1 MIRDVGLQ
9 AERTAMAWWR
19 TTILAMVCATLVAR
33 SPESMAGRYWWGIW
47 VFVALATLVG
57 LLGVIRSRKIL
68 DPKRSIGHLSP
79 GYLLAVTALIA
90 AVGIGQGF
98 WFLLHL

>member
-1 MIRDVGLQ
+1 MIRDAGLQ

-33 SPESMAGRYWWGIW
+33 SPESLSGRYWWGIW
-47 VFVALATLVG
+47 VFAAFALLVG

-68 DPKRSIGHLSP
+68 DARRAIGHVSP
-79 GYLLAVTALIA
+79 GYLMAVSALVA
-90 AVGIGQGF
+90 AIGVGQGL
-98 WFLLHL
+98 WFLLHP